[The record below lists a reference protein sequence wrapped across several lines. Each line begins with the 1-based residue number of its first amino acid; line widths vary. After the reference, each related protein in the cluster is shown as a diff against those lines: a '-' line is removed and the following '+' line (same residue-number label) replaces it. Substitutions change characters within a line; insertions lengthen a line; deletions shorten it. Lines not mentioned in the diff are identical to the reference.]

1 MIIPRRMFRLP
12 PQQVRRLI
20 ISLVLG
26 GILLVVL
33 VLEGGQNRSKDR
45 WQLPDPDLVDLKSDQ
60 DSLELSPPRA
70 APSFRNPDRWEG
82 HDANM
87 QLRLV
92 RQCLMG
98 GEPTQQCLNQS
109 LRPWRDNPRSYV
121 GFLEALRYHERQLGH
136 GGDIA
141 PLLDQ
146 LNRMMT
152 DARDVTETYQLWL
165 AIHRHR
171 SDFVNHRLTRSTRR
185 LQPYYLGLLLGAD
198 QTARQGIR
206 TGSVA
211 LYEAASVSFLD
222 AMLEKMRRNESI
234 SIETFNHTQDLK
246 DLAKLY
252 LQLGWWPEAERILF
266 RLAEQE
272 PSDRSV
278 LSLMEQLRL
287 RQTQA
292 QAG

>member
-1 MIIPRRMFRLP
+1 MNIPRRMIRLP
-12 PQQVRRLI
+12 PQQLGRLI
-20 ISLVLG
+20 ISLLLG
-26 GILLVVL
+26 GLLLTVL

-45 WQLPDPDLVDLKSDQ
+45 WQQPDQ
-60 DSLELSPPRA
+60 DLADVKADLDTPELLPSTL
-70 APSFRNPDRWEG
+70 APNFRNPDRWEG

-98 GEPTQQCLNQS
+98 GDSTQQCLNLS
-109 LRPWRDNPRSYV
+109 LRKWRENPGSFV

-136 GGDIA
+136 GGDIG

-146 LNRMMT
+146 LSRMMT
-152 DARDVTETYQLWL
+152 DARDATETYQLWL

-171 SDFVNHRLTRSTRR
+171 SDFVSHRLSRSARR
-185 LQPYYLGLLLGAD
+185 LQPYYLGLLLQAD

-211 LYEAASVSFLD
+211 LYEAANVSFLD
-222 AMLEKMRRNESI
+222 AMLEKMWKNESI
-234 SIETFNHTQDLK
+234 TIETFNHTQDLK
-246 DLAKLY
+246 ALAKLY

-272 PSDRSV
+272 PSDRSIV
-278 LSLMEQLRL
+278 SLMEQLRL